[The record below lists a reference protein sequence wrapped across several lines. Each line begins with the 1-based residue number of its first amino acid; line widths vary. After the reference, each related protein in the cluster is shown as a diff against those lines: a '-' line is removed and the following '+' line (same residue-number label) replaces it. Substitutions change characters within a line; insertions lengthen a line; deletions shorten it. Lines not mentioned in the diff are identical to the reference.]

1 MNNINLD
8 INNYTLNEL
17 EKLFKLGDNYTEFDI
32 INKKEQLET
41 TIKIS
46 TMSEREKQQFLIF
59 LDNIKN
65 KLTDNLLFTKAS
77 KESEN
82 INFTDRYDGN
92 HFIIKNDNVD
102 YTSIL
107 ENNKKINKSIIKYSY
122 TIDSLF
128 RQNYDD
134 ANITS
139 DNFSV
144 ELPNTINNAVT
155 MTISSLQI
163 PLTYYN
169 ISEELNN
176 NMFTIEL
183 RIKDANDDFTV
194 EGSWNIILTNG
205 LYESIFT
212 SSFQRKAQSIS
223 DEVNRQIAAIK
234 LTDTSISGKNMAD
247 YLQFA
252 INLKSGNGV
261 FTYLNGLAQNTL
273 VLPNRDAFN
282 LRENVQIYINFN
294 VDNSESSITC
304 TQNKLYQKLGWQL
317 GFRQNSVVLDNSSVF
332 FSDFTDPDTN
342 NTYEI
347 GTIVS
352 PAICAIQYPRYLY
365 LTIDDFQTSS
375 RNYFSV
381 ASDSNIAPN
390 IIAKINILSMLEDKT
405 AFKSGSAPGDFLYQQ
420 KHIREYFGP
429 TNIKKLR
436 IGLLDEFGRAFSL
449 NNMDWNFVATWE
461 CFYN

>member
-8 INNYTLNEL
+8 INTYTLNEL
-17 EKLFKLGDNYTEFDI
+17 ENLFKLGNNYTEFDI
-32 INKKEQLET
+32 INKKEQLEQ
-41 TIKIS
+41 TIKQS
-46 TMSEREKQQFLIF
+46 TMSENEKIGFYIF
-59 LDNIKN
+59 LDNIRN
-65 KLTDNLLFTKAS
+65 KLTETLLYKKANDN
-77 KESEN
+77 N
-82 INFTDRYDGN
+82 INFTDKYDGN
-92 HFIIKNDNVD
+92 HFIIKNENDN
-102 YTSIL
+102 YSSIL

-134 ANITS
+134 NNAFS
-139 DNFSV
+139 DNFII
-144 ELPNTINNAVT
+144 ELPTTINNAIT

-169 ISEELNN
+169 ISEALNN

-183 RIKDANDDFTV
+183 RIKDINDDYTV

-205 LYESIFT
+205 LYESIYT
-212 SSFQRKAQSIS
+212 SSFQKRAQNIS
-223 DEVNRQIAAIK
+223 EEINRQITNIK
-234 LTDTSISGKNMAD
+234 LTDTSLEGTNMSD
-247 YLQFA
+247 YLLYS
-252 INLKSGNGV
+252 INLKSGNSI
-261 FTYLNGLAQNTL
+261 FTYRNGLANNTL
-273 VLPNRDAFN
+273 SLPNRNAYN
-282 LRENVQIYINFN
+282 LKENVQIFINFN
-294 VDNSESSITC
+294 VDNPQSNINCSE
-304 TQNKLYQKLGWQL
+304 NKLYQKLGWQL
-317 GFRQNSVVLDNSSVF
+317 GFRQNNVILDNSSVF
-332 FSDFTDPDTN
+332 YSNFIDTETN
-342 NTYEI
+342 TTYEVGSI
-347 GTIVS
+347 IS
-352 PAICAIQYPRYLY
+352 SAICIIQYPRYLY
-365 LTIDDFQTSS
+365 LTIDDFQTTS

-436 IGLLDEFGRAFSL
+436 IALLDEFGRPFSL